1 MWLSVG
7 FGSQSLALKSNFK
20 DFKIFPVWNK
30 IIQSLD
36 LCPGVWEYHSVLHGT
51 PLVFCAQCSVPV
63 GKLGPHFV
71 NPERA
76 PVTPRAFHIQE
87 NYSVPSDQN
96 IGCGRLQ
103 HHDGSYINPS
113 RKPTGSKGFRSLALN
128 AFLLATCRQAL
139 ELFYWQL
146 RETSFDSEV
155 ERKRWLLPFSHLLPF
170 DLFKIPFG
178 LCSMRQ
184 LTSTSRLW
192 RLFEQLG
199 KGWEEAWSH
208 DDEEKAK
215 CCIQNSSWLNYSCCL
230 LYFLWLILVR
240 FINVAIT
247 QGRWK
252 LVG

>member
-1 MWLSVG
+1 MIRTKKHFCFCRCSVKICTALRQCPFAGLPSQLSSHQQHWWTLILFKVISGETVRWHLRLQLLWCHVVVSFG

-20 DFKIFPVWNK
+20 DFKIFPVLNK
-30 IIQSLD
+30 IIKSLD

-76 PVTPRAFHIQE
+76 SVTPRAFDTQE

-96 IGCGRLQ
+96 TGCGRLQ

-155 ERKRWLLPFSHLLPF
+155 KRKRWLLPFPPPPF
-170 DLFKIPFG
+170 
-178 LCSMRQ
+178 
-184 LTSTSRLW
+184 
-192 RLFEQLG
+192 
-199 KGWEEAWSH
+199 WS
-208 DDEEKAK
+208 
-215 CCIQNSSWLNYSCCL
+215 L
-230 LYFLWLILVR
+230 
-240 FINVAIT
+240 
-247 QGRWK
+247 
-252 LVG
+252 